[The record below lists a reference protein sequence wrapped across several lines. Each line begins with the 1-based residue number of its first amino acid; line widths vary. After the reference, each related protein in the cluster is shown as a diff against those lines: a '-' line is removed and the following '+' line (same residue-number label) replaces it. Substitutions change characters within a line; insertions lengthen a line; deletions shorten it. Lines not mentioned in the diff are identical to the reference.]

1 MMLAAGLFMQPL
13 AYLGQ
18 VDVGDDDDV
27 DSAGRVAGALAGV
40 ATRVVAV
47 LALGRTGLPGHA
59 LLGDADLGL
68 GGGLCGTGACVLGR
82 KVHKSAV
89 LLHPLGLSRGGRV
102 VGVWNVVSWLV
113 LKPWRDHQQCVG
125 GVGGLTEVETGTAEG
140 EDHDASEN
148 LCGR

>member
-1 MMLAAGLFMQPL
+1 ML

-47 LALGRTGLPGHA
+47 LALGRTSLPGHA
-59 LLGDADLGL
+59 LLGDTDLGL

-82 KVHKSAV
+82 RVHRSAA
-89 LLHPLGLSRGGRV
+89 LLHPLGLNRDRRV
-102 VGVWNVVSWLV
+102 VVVWDEVSWLV
-113 LKPWRDHQQCVG
+113 WKSWRDQQQRIA
-125 GVGGLTEVETGTAEG
+125 GVGGLTEVETSTAEG